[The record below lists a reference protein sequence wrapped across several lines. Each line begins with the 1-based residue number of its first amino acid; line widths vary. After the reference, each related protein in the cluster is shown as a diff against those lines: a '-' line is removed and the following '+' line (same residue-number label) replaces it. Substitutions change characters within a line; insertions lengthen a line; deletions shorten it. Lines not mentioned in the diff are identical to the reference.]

1 MLPKT
6 VEHIASE
13 IALEIVTRCVAYA
26 RARGWEIAAA
36 VCDAGAHRLRWRAKM
51 ARHRKPGLDRGF
63 ELNRL

>member
-1 MLPKT
+1 MPSISLEQAQQ
-6 VEHIASE
+6 VIEQ
-13 IALEIVTRCVAYA
+13 ALDGE
-26 RARGWEIAAA
+26 RGSSDRLIAAA